1 MTTQGQ
7 VWNSFLLRV
16 KHHRKK
22 VFWYLPALL
31 LGLWY
36 WQSLPSKLFDESYS
50 TVLEA
55 RNGELLS
62 ASIAD
67 DGQWR
72 FPADSEVP
80 GKFAEALTTFEDK
93 RFFYHPGVDVISI
106 ARAVRQ
112 NMAAGKVVSGG
123 STLTMQVVRLSR
135 EDKARTF
142 TSKILETILATR
154 LEVRY
159 SKKEILE
166 MYAAH
171 APFGGNVVG
180 LEAACWRYFNT
191 GPKDLSW
198 GQAALLAVLPNAP
211 GLMHP
216 GKNRSLLKEKRNRLL
231 DKLVDAGKIDSFT
244 CQLAK
249 QEEVPEVPFT
259 LPEHASHLLAR
270 MKSEGKKGQRIK
282 STIDA
287 SLQYRLEELLRLH
300 NKRLRGN
307 HINNGAA
314 IILDV
319 NSGNVLAYAGNIPGR
334 DVPESYVDIIRAPR
348 STGSILKP
356 FLYAAM
362 LDDGRMLPRT
372 LIPDVPVLINGFSPK
387 NFTHAYD
394 GAVHADRAL
403 IRSLNVPAVHMLR
416 EYRYEKF
423 YSLLNDLGMSTLSQP
438 SAHYGLSL
446 ILGGAEGTLWDIT
459 GMYASMGRVLNSYSN
474 YPGKNRYRSSDIHP
488 PMVLSEAESPDGF
501 AVSESSVLS
510 AASIFSTFQTLREVY
525 RPGEETG
532 WRYFSNS
539 KTIAWKTGTSF
550 GFRDAWSVG
559 VTPEYAVGVWIGNAD
574 GEGRPGLTGSE
585 TAAPVMFDVFSQ
597 LPKGTQWFGQ
607 PATEMREVE
616 TCRQSGHR
624 AGNYCTDKETV
635 LVSLAGLKTEPCPY
649 HRVAHLSKDMTH
661 QVHDECE
668 ALSEVKHVNWFVLPP
683 VQEFYF
689 KTLHHEYRPLPR
701 LRKDCVVPETQT
713 VMDMIYPKNNTKVFI
728 PRELDGSQGSSVF
741 QLAHRDPSATVFWH
755 LDGSFIG
762 STKSKHH
769 LPMRPSPGKH
779 TLTLVDEDGEEL
791 VRSFE
796 ILSTR

>member
-1 MTTQGQ
+1 MATQLQAGEFA
-7 VWNSFLLRV
+7 NAGKKHLR
-16 KHHRKK
+16 KRMI
-22 VFWYLPALL
+22 WYLPALL
-31 LGLWY
+31 FMVWY
-36 WQSLPSKLFDESYS
+36 WQSLPSALFDESYS
-50 TVLEA
+50 TVLED

-72 FPADSEVP
+72 FPADGDVP
-80 GKFAEALTTFEDK
+80 DKFAEALTTFEDK

-106 ARAVRQ
+106 GRAIRQ
-112 NMAAGKVVSGG
+112 NISAGRVVSGG
-123 STLTMQVVRLSR
+123 STLTMQVIRLSR
-135 EDKARTF
+135 KDKARTF

-154 LEVRY
+154 LEFGY
-159 SKKEILE
+159 SKNEILK
-166 MYAAH
+166 MYATH

-191 GPKDLSW
+191 GPKDVSW

-211 GLMHP
+211 GMMHP
-216 GKNRSLLKEKRNRLL
+216 GKNRSLLREKRNRLL
-231 DKLVDAGKIDSFT
+231 DKLVLAGKIDRFT
-244 CQLAK
+244 ADLAK
-249 QEEVPEVPFT
+249 QEDVPEIPFA
-259 LPEHASHLLAR
+259 LPDHARHLLAK
-270 MKSEGKKGQRIK
+270 MKGEGKKGLRIR

-287 SLQYRLEELLRLH
+287 SLQYRLEEILSLH
-300 NKRLRGN
+300 GKKLRGN
-307 HINNGAA
+307 HINNGAS

-319 NSGNVLAYAGNIPGR
+319 NSGNVLAYAGNVSGSE
-334 DVPESYVDIIRAPR
+334 VPESYVDIIRAPR

-362 LDDGRMLPRT
+362 LDDGRMLPHS
-372 LIPDVPVLINGFSPK
+372 LVPDVPVLINGFSPK

-394 GAVHADRAL
+394 GAVHADKAL

-416 EYRYEKF
+416 EYRHEKF
-423 YSLLNDLGMSTLSQP
+423 YTLLKDLGMSTLSKP
-438 SAHYGLSL
+438 SSHYGLSL

-459 GMYASMGRVLNSYSN
+459 GMYASMGRILNSYFR
-474 YPGKNRYRSSDIHP
+474 YPGKNRYRSSDVHP
-488 PMVLSEAESPDGF
+488 PMVERFVPVDSLDI
-501 AVSESSVLS
+501 SESSVLS
-510 AASIFSTFQTLREVY
+510 AASIFTTFQALREVY

-539 KTIAWKTGTSF
+539 KSIAWKTGTSF

-585 TAAPVMFDVFSQ
+585 AAAPVMFDIFSQ
-597 LPKGTQWFGQ
+597 LPKAAGWFGE
-607 PATEMREVE
+607 PKGEMRQVV
-616 TCRQSGHR
+616 TCRQSGNR
-624 AGNYCTDKETV
+624 AGKYCTDRDT
-635 LVSLAGLKTEPCPY
+635 LFVSLAGLKTKPCTY
-649 HRVAHLSKDMTH
+649 HRVVHLTQDMAH
-661 QVHDECE
+661 QVHDQCE
-668 ALSEVKHVNWFVLPP
+668 SLSGVKHVNWFVLPP

-701 LRKDCVVPETQT
+701 LRKDCVAEETHM

-728 PRELDGSQGSSVF
+728 PRELDGSHGSSVF

-755 LDGSFIG
+755 LDGTFIG
-762 STKSKHH
+762 TTKSKHH

-779 TLTLVDEDGEEL
+779 TLTIVDEDGEEL
-791 VRSFE
+791 VRDFE